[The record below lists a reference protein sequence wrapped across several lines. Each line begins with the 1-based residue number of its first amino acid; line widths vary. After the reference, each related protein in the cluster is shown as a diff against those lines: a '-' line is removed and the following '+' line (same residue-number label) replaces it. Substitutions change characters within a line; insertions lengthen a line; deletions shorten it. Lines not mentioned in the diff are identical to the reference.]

1 MAQVPNVSVNFDG
14 DGVTAIFDFDF
25 PYQKQSEVFV
35 SVDGVN
41 VAYTWLVGNTHSV
54 QVLPAPALGTR
65 VRIYRSTLAFVPLHV
80 FAAGVPFLPRY
91 VDENNRQ
98 MLYVAQESVNTST
111 AAMDIANEVRDRI
124 DAAEDVAAEAI
135 ATANSAA
142 GVAGDAA
149 TVAGQ
154 AAADAADALGVANR
168 IADTANEALETA
180 NAADAKADEALA
192 AVSEAGVASWNGRT
206 AIVVPESGDYN
217 AAQITYG
224 TGNVADSKW
233 DSVAS
238 DNTPGATPLVSINAL
253 AATIRSITAGT
264 GIKFTVTAGNIL
276 LESVSGDAVGTLKA
290 WKFNRATIPGGQLA
304 NDGQIITNGRTLYPE
319 LWALIQPFCVTD
331 AVWLAAPYTS
341 RGMFSSGNGST
352 DFRMPDDNGK
362 HPDGNTISAMVLRGD
377 GKNSAGTPGLH
388 QADQLQ
394 NITGTFAGATN
405 ASRFN
410 PTAFA
415 GAFQGT
421 GPATADSGKAA
432 VTNQAGQVTF
442 DASRIARAG
451 SETRSANST
460 VIWCTVAA
468 KVTNNVGTVDVT
480 VLASA
485 VATQGA
491 ALAAVQS
498 QQVLTKFYESPPTN
512 WTAGGQLTFTHN
524 LGALP
529 RLVSIEGVVTTAQG
543 NAPLGARFE
552 VGLFIATNYI
562 GAQVDTKTTTAVTV
576 RFGNSIGRLFNASS
590 ADQVLSANSQVIV
603 RVFV

>member
-41 VAYTWLVGNTHSV
+41 VAYTWLAGNTHSV
-54 QVLPAPALGTR
+54 QVLPAPAMGTK
-65 VRIYRSTLAFVPLHV
+65 VRIYRSTLAIVPLHV

-142 GVAGDAA
+142 GVAADAA

-154 AAADAADALGVANR
+154 SAADAANALGVANG

-180 NAADAKADEALA
+180 NAADAKADAALE

-217 AAQITYG
+217 ATQITYG
-224 TGNVADSKW
+224 AGNVATGKW

-238 DNTPGATPLVSINAL
+238 DNTPGATPLVNITAL

-276 LESVSGDAVGTLKA
+276 LEGVSGDSVGTLKA

-331 AVWLAAPYTS
+331 AVWLAAPYLS
-341 RGMFSSGNGST
+341 RGMFSSGNGTT

-362 HPDGNTISAMVLRGD
+362 HPDGRTIAAMVLRGD
-377 GKNSAGTPGLH
+377 GKNSAGSPGLH
-388 QADQLQ
+388 QADQMQ
-394 NITGTFAGATN
+394 QITGAYEIDATIGGIRAAGTV
-405 ASRFN
+405 
-410 PTAFA
+410 A
-415 GAFQGT
+415 GAFKKGASVGNIINGSAGAAFLT
-421 GPATADSGKAA
+421 EFDS
-432 VTNQAGQVTF
+432 
-442 DASRIARAG
+442 AG
-451 SETRSANST
+451 SPDARTGTETRSANST
-460 VIWCTVAA
+460 VIWCTVVA
-468 KVTNNVGTVDVT
+468 KTAVNTGTVDVT
-480 VLASA
+480 VLSNTVNANSAAIASKI
-485 VATQGA
+485 TGA
-491 ALAAVQS
+491 AQQLCTAWVNFNGTTGAIRSSYNVASVVRTAVGSYRITFLEPMLNANYVPICAGNALYSAS
-498 QQVLTKFYESPPTN
+498 QVNNAYPVTLE
-512 WTAGGQLTFTHN
+512 TAYVDVVN
-524 LGALP
+524 
-529 RLVSIEGVVTTAQG
+529 RVTTT
-543 NAPLGARFE
+543 LYDRE
-552 VGLFIATNYI
+552 Y
-562 GAQVDTKTTTAVTV
+562 
-576 RFGNSIGRLFNASS
+576 FGVHIFGGK
-590 ADQVLSANSQVIV
+590 
-603 RVFV
+603 